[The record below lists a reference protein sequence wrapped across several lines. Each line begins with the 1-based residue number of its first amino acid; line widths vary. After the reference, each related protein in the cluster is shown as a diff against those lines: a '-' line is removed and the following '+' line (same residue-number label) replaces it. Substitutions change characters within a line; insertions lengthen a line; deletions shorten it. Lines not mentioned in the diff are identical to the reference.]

1 MDVRRGIHASDDQ
14 VIPVVRLFMPRG
26 AQPMDE
32 TVAVAG
38 RDFIGVGVGA
48 LVFDD
53 AGRVFMAQR
62 GRRARNEAG
71 SWEFPGGS
79 VTFGERLHDAVCREF
94 FEEYGIRIEVTG
106 FLGMFDHILPRES
119 QHWVSGTYLGH
130 HLSGSP
136 TIREPDKCDAIGWF
150 DLDGLPEPLSEITR
164 LNLEAYQRM
173 GHDGHR

>member
-1 MDVRRGIHASDDQ
+1 
-14 VIPVVRLFMPRG
+14 
-26 AQPMDE
+26 MDE
-32 TVAVAG
+32 TVAVPG

-62 GRRARNEAG
+62 GHGARNEAG

-79 VTFGERLHDAVCREF
+79 VAFGELLQDAVCREF

-106 FLGMFDHILPRES
+106 FLGMFDHILPQEN
-119 QHWVSGTYLGH
+119 QHWVSGTYLAH

-150 DLDGLPEPLSEITR
+150 GLDKLPEPLSDITR
-164 LNLEAYQRM
+164 LNLEAYERM
-173 GHDGHR
+173 GHDDQR